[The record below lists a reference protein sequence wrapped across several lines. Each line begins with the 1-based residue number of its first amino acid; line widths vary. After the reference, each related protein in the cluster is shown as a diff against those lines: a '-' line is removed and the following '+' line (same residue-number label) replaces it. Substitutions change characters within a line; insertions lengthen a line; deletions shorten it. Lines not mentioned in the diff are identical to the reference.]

1 MRRWLVLG
9 GLLVLLIC
17 GVTLAALQNQPRGEG
32 GKPDDNGGRKPVV
45 IAAGDISDCEGKGDT
60 ATAKLVADMEGTV
73 LALGDLAYERGSAE
87 DFANCYG
94 PTWGRFRDRTRP
106 VPGNH
111 EYDTEGAEAYFDYF
125 GNAAGDPDTGY
136 YSYELGSWHMIALNS
151 NCEKVGGCA
160 PKAPQVQW
168 LEKDLAANKDKLCT
182 LAYFHHAR
190 FSSGKHGD
198 SGKVKPLWDALYE
211 ARADVVLS
219 AHDHNYQRYTPQDPE
234 GNAEPERGIR
244 QFVAGSG
251 GKSHYRIK
259 EPLPNNTVYNDDT
272 YGVLRLRL
280 NPNGYEWRFVP
291 VEGKEFT
298 DSGSD
303 ECH

>member
-1 MRRWLVLG
+1 MRRWIVLG
-9 GLLVLLIC
+9 TLAVLLIC
-17 GVTLAALQNQPRGEG
+17 GVILAALWNQSRDEG
-32 GKPDDNGGRKPVV
+32 GGPVEIGGGKPVV
-45 IAAGDISDCEGKGDT
+45 IAAGDISDCTSEGDS

-73 LALGDLAYERGSAE
+73 LPLGDLAYEHASAK
-87 DFANCYG
+87 DFANCYD
-94 PTWGRFRDRTRP
+94 PTWGRFKDRTRP

-111 EYDTEGAEAYFDYF
+111 DYEADGAEAYFDYF
-125 GNAAGDPDTGY
+125 GDAAGDPGRGY
-136 YSYELGSWHMIALNS
+136 YSYDLGKWHVIALNS
-151 NCEKVGGCA
+151 NCEEVGGCA
-160 PKAPQVQW
+160 PSAPQVQW
-168 LEKDLAANKDKLCT
+168 LERDLAANNDKLCT
-182 LAYFHHAR
+182 LAYFHHPR

-219 AHDHNYQRYTPQDPE
+219 AHDHDYQRYVPQDPE

-244 QFVAGSG
+244 QFVVGSG
-251 GKSHYRIK
+251 GKSHYKIK

-272 YGVLRLRL
+272 YGVLRLHL
-280 NPNGYEWRFVP
+280 KSNGYEWRFVP
-291 VEGKEFT
+291 VEGREFT